1 MVGGPPPVSDFFD
14 HLLDLLRAEALAP
27 RHQAVFAAA
36 RTPQPAFARH
46 ATLESVLAA
55 MADARE
61 ETYPEREAL
70 TRALVAEMQAS
81 SSPAWTAA
89 LATAYAPM
97 LRRLRRR
104 LLGNAVPREDLDQLV
119 LATFLSVA
127 RAFPLSRWGD
137 WTAVRLRQQT
147 AREVFRYLRKERA
160 EQHETYTQ
168 EQLAEWLPDVRSVTP
183 VESPRRPSVR
193 RSFVKRDAV
202 LVHLAQATLPR
213 SDVEV
218 LMATV
223 VRREKLRAY
232 VSRLVEGD
240 AAEAERTYQRLKR
253 QRTRL
258 MQRLRTQA
266 VDAVPQPSGGC

>member
-1 MVGGPPPVSDFFD
+1 MRHQPLFEVARVRQP
-14 HLLDLLRAEALAP
+14 ALAHHP
-27 RHQAVFAAA
+27 SFASVMAA
-36 RTPQPAFARH
+36 
-46 ATLESVLAA
+46 LA
-55 MADARE
+55 DVRE
-61 ETYPEREAL
+61 ETYPQREAL
-70 TRALVAEMQAS
+70 TRAMLAECQAS
-81 SSPAWTAA
+81 SSPAWAAA
-89 LATAYAPM
+89 LVSAYAPM
-97 LRRLRRR
+97 LNRLRRR
-104 LLGNAVPREDLDQLV
+104 ILGNAVPREDLDQLV

-127 RAFPLSRWGD
+127 RGFPLSRWGD
-137 WTAVRLRQQT
+137 WTAARLRQQT

-168 EQLAEWLPDVRSVTP
+168 AQLAEWLPDARPATP

-202 LVHLAQATLPR
+202 LVHLARATLPR

-240 AAEAERTYQRLKR
+240 TAEAERTYQRLKR

-266 VDAVPQPSGGC
+266 GDAASQPSGGC

>member
-1 MVGGPPPVSDFFD
+1 MVGGPSSVSDFFG
-14 HLLDLLRAEALAP
+14 HLLGLLRVEALSP
-27 RHQAVFAAA
+27 RHHAVFAAA
-36 RTPQPAFARH
+36 RTRRPAFARH

-81 SSPAWTAA
+81 SSPAWTAG
-89 LATAYAPM
+89 LAAAYAPM

-104 LLGNAVPREDLDQLV
+104 LLGSAVPREDLDQLV

-147 AREVFRYLRKERA
+147 AREVFRHLRKERA

-168 EQLAEWLPDVRSVTP
+168 AQLAEWLPDTRHATP

-202 LVHLAQATLPR
+202 LVHLARGTLPH

-232 VSRLVEGD
+232 ASRLVEGD
-240 AAEAERTYQRLKR
+240 ADETERTYQRLKR

-266 VDAVPQPSGGC
+266 VDVAAQPSGGC